1 MLNTSELKPKKWAT
15 TKKASEYLNVSD
27 STLYLLRKN
36 EVLKANIDWR
46 RKFPT
51 SKSGVLYDLEQCE
64 KTLQARFET
73 DAETL
78 ELAKA

>member
-1 MLNTSELKPKKWAT
+1 MQIATTEEKKWAT
-15 TKKASEYLNVSD
+15 TRKAAEYLQVSE
-27 STLYLLRKN
+27 SSLYLLRKN

-64 KTLQARFET
+64 KTLKARFET
-73 DAETL
+73 DPKTL

>member
-1 MLNTSELKPKKWAT
+1 MKNDLNLRKYAT
-15 TKKASEYLNVSD
+15 TRQASDYLGVSE

-36 EVLKANIDWR
+36 EILKANIDWR

-64 KTLQARFET
+64 KTLQARFEA
-73 DAETL
+73 DPKTL
-78 ELAKA
+78 ELAKV

>member
-1 MLNTSELKPKKWAT
+1 MQIASTEEKKWAT
-15 TKKASEYLNVSD
+15 TRKAAEYLQVSE
-27 STLYLLRKN
+27 SSLYLLRKN

-64 KTLQARFET
+64 KTLKARFET
-73 DAETL
+73 DAKTL
-78 ELAKA
+78 ELARA

>member
-1 MLNTSELKPKKWAT
+1 MQIASTEEKKWAT
-15 TKKASEYLNVSD
+15 TRKAAEYLQVSE
-27 STLYLLRKN
+27 SSLYLLRKN

-64 KTLQARFET
+64 KTLKGRFET
-73 DAETL
+73 DARTL
-78 ELAKA
+78 ELARS